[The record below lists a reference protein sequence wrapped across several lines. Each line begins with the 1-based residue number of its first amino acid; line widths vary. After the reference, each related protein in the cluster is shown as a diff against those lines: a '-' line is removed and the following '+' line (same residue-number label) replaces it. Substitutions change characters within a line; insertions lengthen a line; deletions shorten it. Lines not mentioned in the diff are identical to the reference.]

1 MYLLDTLL
9 VLKVTNYLTF
19 PPIQLVSRDF
29 IFHEHIFP
37 QSYVSPSKVY
47 SMPLVQDIFSFPLDS
62 FLSSNSA
69 DISLDVPAVSE
80 LDLAAPIPDT
90 NHSTDILSFIPH
102 ASPAQ
107 PEPLIHLNH
116 LPNPT
121 NLFLEDLLDLTQL
134 PHISKI
140 TTVTWLQI
148 QLLWFQMKL
157 NPILSPII
165 FPTPNSHNPI
175 KPLL

>member
-1 MYLLDTLL
+1 
-9 VLKVTNYLTF
+9 
-19 PPIQLVSRDF
+19 
-29 IFHEHIFP
+29 
-37 QSYVSPSKVY
+37 
-47 SMPLVQDIFSFPLDS
+47 MPLVQDIFSFPLDS

-69 DISLDVPAVSE
+69 DISIDIPAVSD

-90 NHSTDILSFIPH
+90 NHSTDILSFISP

-107 PEPLIHLNH
+107 PTPLIHLNH
-116 LPNPT
+116 LP

-134 PHISKI
+134 SHISKI
-140 TTVTWLQI
+140 TTVTWLKI

-165 FPTPNSHNPI
+165 FPIPNSHNPI

>member
-1 MYLLDTLL
+1 
-9 VLKVTNYLTF
+9 
-19 PPIQLVSRDF
+19 
-29 IFHEHIFP
+29 
-37 QSYVSPSKVY
+37 
-47 SMPLVQDIFSFPLDS
+47 MPLVQDIFSFPLDS

-69 DISLDVPAVSE
+69 DTSLDIPAVSD

-90 NHSTDILSFIPH
+90 NHSTDIFSFI
-102 ASPAQ
+102 SPAQ

-134 PHISKI
+134 SHISKI

-148 QLLWFQMKL
+148 QLLLFQMKL
-157 NPILSPII
+157 NPILSPTI
-165 FPTPNSHNPI
+165 FPIPNSHNPI